1 MLMAL
6 IEFNLPMAKNHVPL
20 YRCNLLVLLNAGFIH
35 FWRYESQGYSRFV
48 MAIWKRNSRIF

>member
-1 MLMAL
+1 MAL